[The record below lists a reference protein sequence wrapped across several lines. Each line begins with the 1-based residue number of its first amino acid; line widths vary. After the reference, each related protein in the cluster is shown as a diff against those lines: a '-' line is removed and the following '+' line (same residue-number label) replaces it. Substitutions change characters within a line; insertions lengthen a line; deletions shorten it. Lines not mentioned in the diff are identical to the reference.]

1 MTSPLNDAARAERQ
15 ARIEDDIRRLFARY
29 RSADRSGA
37 QTPASTRYTPVR
49 RSRFRREAADER
61 LTRAGGG

>member
-1 MTSPLNDAARAERQ
+1 MTSPFTDAARAERQ

-29 RSADRSGA
+29 RGADRSGA

-49 RSRFRREAADER
+49 RARFQREAADKR
-61 LTRAGGG
+61 LTRTGGG